1 MAYYRTLKS
10 GERRLIYTAADKHKQ
25 ALRRKINPDYP
36 DQRTRQDRGIRGA
49 LHIAYYYDALEILRA
64 INDTKRLIDKWR
76 DNLNRIRTRTD
87 YDTEYRIYIRNM
99 IDALA
104 EKLRTEQLAL
114 TIRTSDV
121 YIPDRRHSP
130 HCRDTWLKQAYLDVL
145 RQYRRVFQSAQNLS

>member
-25 ALRRKINPDYP
+25 ELRRGVNPNYP
-36 DQRTRQDRGIRGA
+36 DQRSRQDRGIRGA

-64 INDTKRLIDKWR
+64 IDDTKHLIDKWR
-76 DNLNRIRTRTD
+76 DNLNRARARTD
-87 YDTEYRIYIRNM
+87 YNAEYRIYIRNM

-104 EKLRTEQLAL
+104 EKLRTEQIAL

-121 YIPDRRHSP
+121 YIPDRRYSP
-130 HCRDTWLKQAYLDVL
+130 
-145 RQYRRVFQSAQNLS
+145 